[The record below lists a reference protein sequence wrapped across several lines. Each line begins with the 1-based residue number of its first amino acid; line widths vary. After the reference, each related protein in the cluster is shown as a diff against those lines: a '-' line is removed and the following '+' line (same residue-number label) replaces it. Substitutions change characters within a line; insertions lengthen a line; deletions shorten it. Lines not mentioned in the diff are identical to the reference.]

1 MNTEK
6 LLESVDRM
14 TELVETCKTS
24 TNPANILCAL
34 NGLTE
39 QLNLMREAISAD
51 TKNIKFTDDEL
62 HLLTSLAKISYIMTD
77 FAENYY
83 KYDSNLYY
91 NVFEKLGIADKV
103 DFY

>member
-1 MNTEK
+1 MNKEQ

-24 TNPANILCAL
+24 TSPANILCAL

-39 QLNLMREAISAD
+39 QLNLMREAILAD
-51 TKNIKFTDDEL
+51 TKNIEFADDEL
-62 HLLTSLAKISYIMTD
+62 YLLTLLAKISNLMTD

-83 KYDSNLYY
+83 TYDNNSYY